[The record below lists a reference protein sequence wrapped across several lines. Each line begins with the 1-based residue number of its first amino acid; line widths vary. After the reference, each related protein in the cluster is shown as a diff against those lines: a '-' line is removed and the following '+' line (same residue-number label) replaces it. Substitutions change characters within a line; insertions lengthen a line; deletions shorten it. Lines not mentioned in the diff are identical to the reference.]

1 MIRTYLAQNNNDILA
16 GGEDQI
22 DLWRSAP
29 DSKIWIDIHP
39 KDEKQSDV
47 EALLTELNCHPLTIQ
62 DTFRKRHPPKIEF
75 FDDHIFVLYRGISQ
89 VIDDLVFDH
98 QTIGFFISE
107 RCLIT
112 IHSQESMGINKVSSN
127 NDLRF
132 LQTSPMALALKI
144 MHASAGIYLEH
155 VLEFENDISNKEDQ
169 IRDGLG
175 EKALTELALY
185 KSRLIKIKRVFNY
198 HLNISQQLKDYQNAP
213 MPFSVAESEHLI
225 NDLDDRF
232 ERLHSLTQMHYDICS
247 DLIDSYISITSH
259 QLNNTMRVLTVIT
272 AVFVPLSFLA
282 GVYGMNFE
290 HMPELHFRYAYYVL
304 IAAMILISVGL
315 ITFFKRKQWF

>member
-1 MIRTYLAQNNNDILA
+1 MIRTYLAQGGDIISGDA
-16 GGEDQI
+16 SQI
-22 DLWRSAP
+22 DVWRNSP
-29 DSKIWIDIHP
+29 DSKIWIDIQP
-39 KDEKQSDV
+39 QTENQSDI
-47 EALLTELNCHPLTIQ
+47 ESLLTDLNCHQLAIQ

-75 FDDHIFVLYRGISQ
+75 FDDHIFVLYRGISK
-89 VIDDLVFDH
+89 VLDDLVFDH
-98 QTIGFFISE
+98 QTIGFYISE
-107 RCLIT
+107 RCLISV
-112 IHSQESMGINKVSSN
+112 HPQESMGITKTINN

-132 LQTSPMALALKI
+132 LHTSPMSLALKI
-144 MHASAGIYLEH
+144 MHTSSGIYLEH

-169 IRDGLG
+169 IRDGFG
-175 EKALTELALY
+175 EDALTELALY

-198 HLNISQQLKDYQNAP
+198 HNNISQQLKDYQNAP
-213 MPFSVAESEHLI
+213 MPFSVTESEHMI
-225 NDLDDRF
+225 NDINDRF

-282 GVYGMNFE
+282 GIYGMNFE
-290 HMPELHFRYAYYVL
+290 YIPELRFKYAYFVL
-304 IAAMILISVGL
+304 IATMMGISVGL

>member
-1 MIRTYLAQNNNDILA
+1 MIKTYLTSKDNTIVEGDEN
-16 GGEDQI
+16 QI
-22 DLWRSAP
+22 ALWRNSS
-29 DSKIWIDIHP
+29 DSKIWVDIHHH
-39 KDEKQSDV
+39 DDNFSDI
-47 EALLTELNCHPLTIQ
+47 EAFLTELNCHPLTIQ
-62 DTFRKRHPPKIEF
+62 DTFRKRHPPKIEYF
-75 FDDHIFVLYRGISQ
+75 EDHIFVLYRGISQ
-89 VIDDLVFDH
+89 VLDDLVFDH
-98 QTIGFFISE
+98 QTMGFFISE

-112 IHSQESMGINKVSSN
+112 VHPQASMGINKVIKS

-132 LQTSPMALALKI
+132 LHTSPMALALKI
-144 MHASAGIYLEH
+144 MHTSAGIYLEH

-169 IRDGLG
+169 IRDGFG

-198 HLNISQQLKDYQNAP
+198 HVSVSQQLKNYEGNP
-213 MPFSVAESEHLI
+213 IPFSVEESKHLI
-225 NDLDDRF
+225 VDVDDRF

-282 GVYGMNFE
+282 GIYGMNFE
-290 HMPELHFRYAYYVL
+290 HMPELHYKYAYFVL
-304 IAAMILISVGL
+304 IGAMLLISTGL